1 MPGRAGHSAV
11 VALALSSRRPAWVA
25 GSGSVGGVSQG
36 LEDPVILA
44 RLAIAAG
51 LALNWSWLAAA
62 GIAPIL
68 ISVLPC
74 LAMCALGLCMNRS
87 GGKSCST
94 AASNSDA
101 AEIEDAKPVTQAVAL
116 DASPDRAAPMSGDA
130 ALLASPEPQPSKEK
144 RPTDA

>member
-1 MPGRAGHSAV
+1 MADTQQSQSQDGSLVRDLLYALLYYLSGRRGLLMLAV
-11 VALALSSRRPAWVA
+11 VAF
-25 GSGSVGGVSQG
+25 VG
-36 LEDPVILA
+36 
-44 RLAIAAG
+44 G

-74 LAMCALGLCMNRS
+74 LAMCALGLCMNRL

-94 AASNSDA
+94 GASNSDPA
-101 AEIEDAKPVTQAVAL
+101 AIEDAGPVTQEASL
-116 DASPDRAAPMSGDA
+116 DAPPDRAARNPPLSGDA
-130 ALLASPEPQPSKEK
+130 AMLANTELQLSKEK

>member
-1 MPGRAGHSAV
+1 MADTQQSQSQDGSLGRDLLY
-11 VALALSSRRPAWVA
+11 ALRYYLGSRRGLLVLA
-25 GSGSVGGVSQG
+25 G
-36 LEDPVILA
+36 
-44 RLAIAAG
+44 LAIAMG

-74 LAMCALGLCMNRS
+74 LAMCALGLCMSRS

>member
-1 MPGRAGHSAV
+1 MADTQQSQSQDGSLGRDLLY
-11 VALALSSRRPAWVA
+11 ALRYYLGSRRGLLVLA
-25 GSGSVGGVSQG
+25 G
-36 LEDPVILA
+36 
-44 RLAIAAG
+44 LAIAAG

-74 LAMCALGLCMNRS
+74 LAMCALGMCMNRS

-94 AASNSDA
+94 AASNSDP
-101 AEIEDAKPVTQAVAL
+101 AEIEEAGPVTQAVAL
-116 DASPDRAAPMSGDA
+116 DTSPDRAAPMSGDA
-130 ALLASPEPQPSKEK
+130 ALLASPEPQPSKER

>member
-1 MPGRAGHSAV
+1 MATTPRSQSEDGSLGRDLLY
-11 VALALSSRRPAWVA
+11 ALRYYLGSRRGLLVLA
-25 GSGSVGGVSQG
+25 G
-36 LEDPVILA
+36 
-44 RLAIAAG
+44 LAIAAG

-94 AASNSDA
+94 AARNADPV
-101 AEIEDAKPVTQAVAL
+101 EPEDEKPAIQVDSFDTT
-116 DASPDRAAPMSGDA
+116 PDRVTSVSGGAAISSVSDPNHT
-130 ALLASPEPQPSKEK
+130 KE
-144 RPTDA
+144 RNPTDA

>member
-1 MPGRAGHSAV
+1 MADTQQSQSQDGSLGRDLLY
-11 VALALSSRRPAWVA
+11 ALRYYLGSRRGLLVLA
-25 GSGSVGGVSQG
+25 G
-36 LEDPVILA
+36 
-44 RLAIAAG
+44 LAIAMG

-116 DASPDRAAPMSGDA
+116 VASPDRAAPMSGDA

>member
-1 MPGRAGHSAV
+1 MANTQQSQSQDGSLGRDVLYALRYYLGSRRGLL
-11 VALALSSRRPAWVA
+11 ALA
-25 GSGSVGGVSQG
+25 G
-36 LEDPVILA
+36 
-44 RLAIAAG
+44 LAIAAG

-94 AASNSDA
+94 AASNSDPA
-101 AEIEDAKPVTQAVAL
+101 AIEDAGPVKQAIAL
-116 DASPDRAAPMSGDA
+116 DASLDPAARNPPISGDA
-130 ALLASPEPQPSKEK
+130 AMQANTKLQPSKGR

>member
-1 MPGRAGHSAV
+1 MADTQQSQSQDGSLGRDLLY
-11 VALALSSRRPAWVA
+11 ALRYYLGSRRGLLVLA
-25 GSGSVGGVSQG
+25 G
-36 LEDPVILA
+36 
-44 RLAIAAG
+44 LAIAAG

-94 AASNSDA
+94 AASNA
-101 AEIEDAKPVTQAVAL
+101 GPTAIEDAGPVTQAVAP
-116 DASPDRAAPMSGDA
+116 DTTPDRTAPKSGDA
-130 ALLASPEPQPSKEK
+130 AVLANAEPQPSEELQSGD
-144 RPTDA
+144 RP

>member
-1 MPGRAGHSAV
+1 MADTQQSQSQDGSLGRDLLY
-11 VALALSSRRPAWVA
+11 ALRYYLGSRRGLLVLA
-25 GSGSVGGVSQG
+25 G
-36 LEDPVILA
+36 
-44 RLAIAAG
+44 LAIVAG

>member
-1 MPGRAGHSAV
+1 MATTRQSQSQDGSLGRDLLY
-11 VALALSSRRPAWVA
+11 ALRYYLGSRRGLLVLA
-25 GSGSVGGVSQG
+25 G
-36 LEDPVILA
+36 
-44 RLAIAAG
+44 LAIAVG

-94 AASNSDA
+94 AARNADPV
-101 AEIEDAKPVTQAVAL
+101 EPEDAKLAIQVVSFDTT
-116 DASPDRAAPMSGDA
+116 PDRVTSVSGGAAISSTSDRNHT
-130 ALLASPEPQPSKEK
+130 KE
-144 RPTDA
+144 RNPTDA

>member
-1 MPGRAGHSAV
+1 MADTQQSQSQDGSLGRDLLY
-11 VALALSSRRPAWVA
+11 ALRYYLGSRRGLLVLA
-25 GSGSVGGVSQG
+25 G
-36 LEDPVILA
+36 
-44 RLAIAAG
+44 LAIAMG

-130 ALLASPEPQPSKEK
+130 ALLASPEPQPSKER

>member
-1 MPGRAGHSAV
+1 MLAG
-11 VALALSSRRPAWVA
+11 LAS
-25 GSGSVGGVSQG
+25 
-36 LEDPVILA
+36 
-44 RLAIAAG
+44 AAG

-101 AEIEDAKPVTQAVAL
+101 AAIEDTGPVTQAVAL
-116 DASPDRAAPMSGDA
+116 DTLPDRAAPISGDA
-130 ALLASPEPQPSKEK
+130 AVLANPEKQPSKER

>member
-1 MPGRAGHSAV
+1 MADTQQSQSQDGSLGRDLLY
-11 VALALSSRRPAWVA
+11 ALRYYLGSRRGLLVLA
-25 GSGSVGGVSQG
+25 G
-36 LEDPVILA
+36 
-44 RLAIAAG
+44 LAIAAG

-94 AASNSDA
+94 VPNNADPAA
-101 AEIEDAKPVTQAVAL
+101 IEDAGQFTREVAH
-116 DASPDRAAPMSGDA
+116 DAQRDRAAPMAPISGDA
-130 ALLASPEPQPSKEK
+130 AGLTNPELQPSKER

>member
-1 MPGRAGHSAV
+1 MATTRRSQSEDGSLGRDLLY
-11 VALALSSRRPAWVA
+11 ALRYYLGSRRGLLVLA
-25 GSGSVGGVSQG
+25 G
-36 LEDPVILA
+36 
-44 RLAIAAG
+44 LAITAG

-94 AASNSDA
+94 AARNADPV
-101 AEIEDAKPVTQAVAL
+101 EPEDEKPATQVDSL
-116 DASPDRAAPMSGDA
+116 DTTPDRMTSVSGGAAISSVSDPNHT
-130 ALLASPEPQPSKEK
+130 KE
-144 RPTDA
+144 RNPTDA

>member
-1 MPGRAGHSAV
+1 MADTQQSQSQDGSLGRDLLH
-11 VALALSSRRPAWVA
+11 ALRYYLGSRRGLLVLA
-25 GSGSVGGVSQG
+25 G
-36 LEDPVILA
+36 
-44 RLAIAAG
+44 LAIAAG

-94 AASNSDA
+94 AASKSDPA
-101 AEIEDAKPVTQAVAL
+101 AIEDAGPITQAVAL
-116 DASPDRAAPMSGDA
+116 DTTPDPAAPMSGA
-130 ALLASPEPQPSKEK
+130 AAVLASPDPQASKER

>member
-1 MPGRAGHSAV
+1 MADTQQSQSQDGSLGRDLLY
-11 VALALSSRRPAWVA
+11 ALRYYLGSRRGLLVLA
-25 GSGSVGGVSQG
+25 G
-36 LEDPVILA
+36 LVIV
-44 RLAIAAG
+44 AG

-94 AASNSDA
+94 AASNA
-101 AEIEDAKPVTQAVAL
+101 GPAEIEDAGPVTQAVAL
-116 DASPDRAAPMSGDA
+116 DTPPDRPAPMSGDTA
-130 ALLASPEPQPSKEK
+130 VLANIEPQPSKER
-144 RPTDA
+144 RPNDA